1 MTTEKNTRN
10 PLSRRSF
17 LKLGCAGTAA
27 VGLTVCGATA
37 LAPDPAPTALS
48 TFTYGEKQMQKRILV
63 TYASAFGSTVAV
75 AAAIGE
81 SLAGDDLAVDV
92 KPIAEN
98 PQLDDY
104 QAVVIGSA
112 VQHGNWLP
120 EAVDFVKSKQAVL
133 QEMPVALFCVHITN
147 LGDDAT
153 SRQNR
158 RTFLDAV
165 RPLVPAVDEAY
176 FAGKFDRRG
185 AKLMLP
191 PFFARFVPPLDFR
204 KWDKMRIW
212 GARLR
217 PLLAA

>member
-1 MTTEKNTRN
+1 MSTQQNARK
-10 PLSRRSF
+10 PLSRRNF
-17 LKLGCAGTAA
+17 LKIGCAGATA

-37 LAPDPAPTALS
+37 LAPDPAPAELS
-48 TFTYGEKQMQKRILV
+48 TFSYGEKQMQKRILIA
-63 TYASAFGSTVAV
+63 YASAFGSTVEVAV
-75 AAAIGE
+75 AIGE

-92 KPIAEN
+92 KPIEEN
-98 PQLDDY
+98 LQLDGY

-120 EAVDFVKSKQAVL
+120 EAVDFVKANQKTL
-133 QEMPVALFCVHITN
+133 QELPVALFCVHITN
-147 LGDDAT
+147 LGDDET

-158 RTFLDAV
+158 RAFLDAV
-165 RPLVPAVDEAY
+165 RALVPAVDEAY

-204 KWDKMRIW
+204 KWDKMRAW
-212 GARLR
+212 ATRLR
-217 PLLAA
+217 PLLHV